1 MVVVCST
8 SGIPLYYSV
17 LYYSVLKCKRVIL
30 VAATGAATIEC
41 SAIIVN
47 LQTTYPLIRLFGT
60 SVSLAPH
67 IDDTPDSYGD
77 QKIHQHN
84 EQHMKICVKK
94 KLSVQFAIGSEIIE
108 KFVV

>member
-1 MVVVCST
+1 M
-8 SGIPLYYSV
+8 
-17 LYYSVLKCKRVIL
+17 

-60 SVSLAPH
+60 PVSLAPH

-77 QKIHQHN
+77 WIFLFQKIHQHN
-84 EQHMKICVKK
+84 EQQMKICVKK
-94 KLSVQFAIGSEIIE
+94 KLPICTVRDR
-108 KFVV
+108 K